1 MIGGRKMRSNK
12 GKKRGAYGSRTGKTR
27 SGARFRSNNKVKR
40 TRKAR
45 SNKGKKRGSY
55 GPRSRTRSGAK
66 FRGKPRP
73 SPRRRPSP
81 SRRPSRSPSQNN
93 NKQSLTPSEMAR
105 LGYGIN
111 NIKQAYPSMNSN
123 ELSEIKSAMN

>member
-1 MIGGRKMRSNK
+1 MIGGRKVRSNK

-27 SGARFRSNNKVKR
+27 SGTRFRSNNKVKR
-40 TRKAR
+40 SRKAR

-73 SPRRRPSP
+73 SPRRRRRPSP
-81 SRRPSRSPSQNN
+81 SQN
-93 NKQSLTPSEMAR
+93 NKQSLTPSEMSR

-111 NIKQAYPSMNSN
+111 NIKQSYPSLSSN

>member
-1 MIGGRKMRSNK
+1 MIGGRKVRSNK
-12 GKKRGAYGSRTGKTR
+12 GKKRGSYGSRTGKTR
-27 SGARFRSNNKVKR
+27 SGTRFRSNNKVKR
-40 TRKAR
+40 SRKAR

-81 SRRPSRSPSQNN
+81 SRRPSQNN
-93 NKQSLTPSEMAR
+93 KKQSLTPSEMAR